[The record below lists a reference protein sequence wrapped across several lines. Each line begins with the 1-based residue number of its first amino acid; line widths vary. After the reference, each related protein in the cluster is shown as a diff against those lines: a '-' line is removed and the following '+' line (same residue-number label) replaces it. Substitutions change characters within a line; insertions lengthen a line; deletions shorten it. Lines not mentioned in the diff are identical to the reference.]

1 MGHLSGP
8 ATFEPFHRTIGTL
21 APAGEFLGDHRS
33 RYRSTALA
41 ATAVSCLSQASA
53 FAWLIVSPGHTSAWA
68 RMSYRLRLLET
79 DEGWSVSCLD
89 LPGCHSQGDS
99 RDEALLNIREAIQL
113 WLEVEAEEAGVKTAE
128 VVEITV

>member
-1 MGHLSGP
+1 M
-8 ATFEPFHRTIGTL
+8 
-21 APAGEFLGDHRS
+21 
-33 RYRSTALA
+33 
-41 ATAVSCLSQASA
+41 SC
-53 FAWLIVSPGHTSAWA
+53 
-68 RMSYRLRLLET
+68 RLRLLET

-99 RDEALLNIREAIQL
+99 RDEALLKIREAIQL

>member
-1 MGHLSGP
+1 M
-8 ATFEPFHRTIGTL
+8 T
-21 APAGEFLGDHRS
+21 
-33 RYRSTALA
+33 
-41 ATAVSCLSQASA
+41 
-53 FAWLIVSPGHTSAWA
+53 
-68 RMSYRLRLLET
+68 YRLRLLET